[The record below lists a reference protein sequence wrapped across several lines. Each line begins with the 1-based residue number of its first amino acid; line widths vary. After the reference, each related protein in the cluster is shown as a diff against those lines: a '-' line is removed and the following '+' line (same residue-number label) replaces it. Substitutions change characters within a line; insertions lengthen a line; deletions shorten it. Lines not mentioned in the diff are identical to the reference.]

1 VTAYERYI
9 KQLKESVDK
18 EDTESLV
25 QQLVDNQRMTELDL
39 GKL

>member
-1 VTAYERYI
+1 MTAYERYI